1 MWDLRRFENP
11 VYTFSEHEMT
21 PFARFLKSSAVEA
34 VVSACQDS
42 KLNILP
48 AGEPT
53 PLQSALLNS
62 GVVCQDNLPENNGQ
76 TTAWSDSLQ
85 VIICADLVQ
94 QLHLYTYCIKTN

>member
-1 MWDLRRFENP
+1 MRSKRAA
-11 VYTFSEHEMT
+11 HESGLVQA
-21 PFARFLKSSAVEA
+21 FRKRDFLSLFPKY
-34 VVSACQDS
+34 
-42 KLNILP
+42 
-48 AGEPT
+48 EPT